1 MSDCIFCKII
11 NKEIPSSFVYE
22 DEDCVVFK
30 DIHPKT
36 KTHLLVV
43 PKMHIESIAHLA
55 ETHTDLVGKLF
66 LVCKK
71 VADQLGL
78 PGYNLQVNVGK
89 DGGQEV
95 FHLHIH
101 LMSRF

>member
-1 MSDCIFCKII
+1 MAECIFCKIVS
-11 NKEIPSSFVYE
+11 KEIPSSFVYE
-22 DEDCVVFK
+22 DNDCVVFK
-30 DIHPKT
+30 DIHPKS

-43 PKMHIESIAHLA
+43 PRMHIDSIAHLA
-55 ETHTDLVGKLF
+55 ETDADLVGKLF

-71 VADQLGL
+71 VADKLNL

-89 DGGQEV
+89 EGGQEI